1 MKDIKQL
8 VPDLQK
14 AIAQGSK
21 YAAEE
26 MSFQLRDQ
34 GPYWTGTFYESI
46 RISNGANGPAR
57 TVSPPVANESGGFE
71 REERPSTEKVKV
83 NNPDKINLKLI
94 NQTMYTI
101 GSAVNSQDYVNISCD
116 LEPKSKPYPA
126 RTAEKNWFTSYFGG
140 ESSLRDRDIE
150 PEFKKGMRQGGF

>member
-71 REERPSTEKVKV
+71 REERPSTEKVKA
-83 NNPDKINLKLI
+83 NNH
-94 NQTMYTI
+94 QTHPTCLLYT
-101 GSAVNSQDYVNISCD
+101 SPS
-116 LEPKSKPYPA
+116 P
-126 RTAEKNWFTSYFGG
+126 
-140 ESSLRDRDIE
+140 RDRTRSRM
-150 PEFKKGMRQGGF
+150 PSSA